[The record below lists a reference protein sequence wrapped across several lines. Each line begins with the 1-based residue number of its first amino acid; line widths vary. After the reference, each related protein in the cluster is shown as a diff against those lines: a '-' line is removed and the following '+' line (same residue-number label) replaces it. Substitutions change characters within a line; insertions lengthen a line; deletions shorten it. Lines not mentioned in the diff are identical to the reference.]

1 MSLRYAILTLLFHQD
16 LSGYQL
22 LDYFDGSVGFVWHA
36 THPQIYRELA
46 AMDRDAL
53 VKPRV
58 VRQSARPDKKVF
70 AITPH
75 GREALLAWVAA
86 PAFERQLKDE
96 ALLRVFSYALID
108 RDLAVA
114 RLAELRARHEQ
125 RLERYRAVEAL
136 RRDGDEH
143 PFRTGALL
151 TLAAATAFEESYV
164 AWCERAPGLLEQTSP
179 RRARARST
187 RPRPLRKT
195 RSAGPRKR
203 T

>member
-46 AMDRDAL
+46 AMDRAAL
-53 VKPRV
+53 VKPSV
-58 VRQSARPDKKVF
+58 VRQSGRPDKKVY
-70 AITPH
+70 AITPQ
-75 GREALLAWVAA
+75 GRASLLEWVAV

-108 RDLAVA
+108 HDIAIS
-114 RLAELRARHEQ
+114 RLAELRTMHER
-125 RLERYRAVEAL
+125 RLARYREIEAK
-136 RRDGDEH
+136 RRTGKEH

-151 TLAAATAFEESYV
+151 TLAAAAAFEESYI
-164 AWCERAPGLLEQTSP
+164 AWCARAPALLERASSRKP
-179 RRARARST
+179 RARGKARRPARQT
-187 RPRPLRKT
+187 RKAQR
-195 RSAGPRKR
+195 RKR
-203 T
+203 A

>member
-46 AMDRDAL
+46 AMDRDEL
-53 VKPRV
+53 VKPSLV
-58 VRQSARPDKKVF
+58 HQSGRPDKKVY

-75 GREALLAWVAA
+75 GRESLLDWVAA

-96 ALLRVFSYALID
+96 ALLRAFSYALID

-114 RLAELRARHEQ
+114 RLAELRTLHEQ
-125 RLERYRAVEAL
+125 RLERYRAVESLL
-136 RRDGDEH
+136 RAGDEH

-151 TLAAATAFEESYV
+151 TLAAAEAFEKSYV
-164 AWCERAPGLLEQTSP
+164 AWCARAPGLLEQTSP
-179 RRARARST
+179 RASRARGEARRTTSQT
-187 RPRPLRKT
+187 RRAR
-195 RSAGPRKR
+195 RRER
-203 T
+203 R